1 MVNGDIKHR
10 VGPVSTLAD
19 GAVGKVVHL
28 HCDGKVLQVV
38 QELEKRPKLFKSDS
52 L

>member
-1 MVNGDIKHR
+1 MVDSDIVHS
-10 VGPVSTLAD
+10 VFTLAD

-28 HCDGKVLQVV
+28 HCDGEVLQVV
-38 QELEKRPKLFKSDS
+38 QELEKRAKLFKSNS